1 MQHWQSRQDTD
12 SPSVR
17 VSQRQ
22 RGCSAAR
29 CVSLFGRNSDRVWP
43 PRQRNRGGSQQAE
56 QKERQDVYRLTD
68 FSYLTNKTYHRLAC
82 QKTVNFFVATNSKLV
97 VHERGSRHVEGLARL
112 RKEKQDAEERAI
124 PLQDL
129 SDGQLP
135 QQPGASEAKQQV
147 VVEAESADGCPCH
160 GLGLEEGSPLHSLRA
175 GITTFFQRMPLSE
188 ARPTPWSTSSSASG
202 SACAE
207 EVFLLT
213 FVRLCL

>member
-1 MQHWQSRQDTD
+1 MYT
-12 SPSVR
+12 
-17 VSQRQ
+17 VSQI
-22 RGCSAAR
+22 S
-29 CVSLFGRNSDRVWP
+29 
-43 PRQRNRGGSQQAE
+43 
-56 QKERQDVYRLTD
+56 
-68 FSYLTNKTYHRLAC
+68 SYLTNKTYHRLAC

-147 VVEAESADGCPCH
+147 VMVEAESADGCPCH

-188 ARPTPWSTSSSASG
+188 ARPDPLEHLLECLRVSMCRGGFSSHVCEALLVAEQAACCQSSDQRILSQLTRCNLGGEDQIRGLNFPSSRLVGEG
-202 SACAE
+202 SYEGGAFE
-207 EVFLLT
+207 H
-213 FVRLCL
+213 